1 MISVKKVFLTF
12 HARSRTKRKNLRKF
26 LFLFF
31 IFLCGASKGFMK
43 GFKAFIR
50 PFEGTTKK
58 CENKNFSSFF
68 ILPQLSKMHGAGRV
82 KYFAKFTGKHSYC
95 SAFCNKQIWN
105 NFFTEHFWAT
115 VSVFLQ

>member
-1 MISVKKVFLTF
+1 
-12 HARSRTKRKNLRKF
+12 
-26 LFLFF
+26 
-31 IFLCGASKGFMK
+31 MK

-82 KYFAKFTGKHSYC
+82 KYFAKFTGNTSIVVP
-95 SAFCNKQIWN
+95 FVINKFGTTFSQNTFGRLFLFFAI
-105 NFFTEHFWAT
+105 NFKYTPFMYLKLITKILAEFVIYT
-115 VSVFLQ
+115 